1 MPRVLPGRAF
11 ASLARAGD
19 GQETPVPDQTKLV
32 ERLGPQARL
41 RDELSS
47 LESHDRDIWILVVFA
62 AAVLLLGALS
72 LLVPGSFWQQNTL
85 EMKIPPQVLFLVM
98 MVVMVL
104 VLYMVRREVEVRK
117 LRLVN
122 VQHALSAQSELAASM
137 VDSLTNVFSR
147 SFLRELLQGEISRSE
162 RNNRPLGLIMCD
174 VDNFKSVNDRFGHL
188 MGDYVLAQI
197 AGILKSCVR
206 GSDYVVRYGGD
217 EFLIVLSETDAGG
230 SQIVMKRIRQKV
242 SEWDRANRLGDFS
255 VGVSLGLH
263 QHVAGQSVEQAVSQA
278 DARMYAEKL
287 ASREGGTLA
296 ANRPT

>member
-1 MPRVLPGRAF
+1 M
-11 ASLARAGD
+11 
-19 GQETPVPDQTKLV
+19 QDQAKLV
-32 ERLGPQARL
+32 EAIGPQARL
-41 RDELSS
+41 QAELSS
-47 LESHDRDIWILVVFA
+47 LEAHHRDVWILIVFA

-72 LLVPGSFWQQNTL
+72 MIIPGSFWEENTL
-85 EMKIPPQVLFLVM
+85 EMKIPPQVLFTVM

-104 VLYMVRREVEVRK
+104 ALYMVRREVEVRK
-117 LRLVN
+117 LRLLN
-122 VQHALSAQSELAASM
+122 VQHTLSAQSELAASM

-147 SFLRELLQGEISRSE
+147 TFLRELLQGEISRAE
-162 RNNRPLGLIMCD
+162 RNKRPLGLVMCD

-217 EFLIVLSETDAGG
+217 EFLIVLSETDAAG
-230 SQIVMKRIRQKV
+230 SQIVTNRIRQKV

-255 VGVSLGLH
+255 VGISLGLH

-278 DARMYAEKL
+278 DARMYAEKQ
-287 ASREGGTLA
+287 ATREKSALA